1 MKAII
6 IDGNGGFENLKLVER
21 PTPIPGRGEVVLKL
35 SAASINYRDLEMV
48 QRTYSSWFPTPL
60 VPLSD
65 GVGEV
70 VAVGD
75 GVTRAKIGDR
85 VAGTFWQ
92 GWIGGRF
99 EEGPQLG
106 GSVDGMLS
114 EYVKLDEIGVVQVP
128 EHLTDQEAATLPCA
142 AVTAWQAL
150 VTDGHLKAGESVLIQ
165 GTGGVAVFAL
175 QFAAMFGARSIVT
188 SSSDAKLEKAK
199 ALGATATI
207 NYTKTTDWHTEARK
221 LNGGDGID
229 HVIEVGGPG
238 TLSRSLEALRL
249 GGQIHMIGYVAG
261 KKGEINP
268 LAILTR
274 RAIVRGLPTG
284 SRETFEAMNRAIALN
299 GMRPVIDTVFPWQDF
314 AKALRYLAEGK
325 HFGKIVLEF

>member
-1 MKAII
+1 MKAIV
-6 IDGNGGFENLKLVER
+6 IDGDGGFENLKLVER
-21 PTPIPGRGEVVLKL
+21 PTPEPGHGEVVLRL
-35 SAASINYRDLEMV
+35 RAASINYRDLEMV

-65 GVGEV
+65 GVGDV

-75 GVTRAKIGDR
+75 GVTRARLGDR

-99 EEGPQLG
+99 EEVGQLG

-114 EYVKLDEIGVVQVP
+114 EYVKLNEIGIVQVP
-128 EHLTDQEAATLPCA
+128 AHLTDEEAATLPCA

-150 VTDGHLKAGESVLIQ
+150 VTDGRLKAGESVLIQ
-165 GTGGVAVFAL
+165 GTGGVAIFAL

-188 SSSDAKLEKAK
+188 SSSDAKLEKAR
-199 ALGATATI
+199 ALGATHTV
-207 NYTKTTDWHTEARK
+207 NYRKTEDWHLEARK
-221 LNGGDGID
+221 LNGGEGVD

-238 TLSRSLEALRL
+238 TLVRSLEALRL
-249 GGQIHMIGYVAG
+249 GGRIHMIGYLAG

-274 RAIVRGLPTG
+274 RAIVHGLPTG
-284 SRETFEAMNRAIALN
+284 SRESFEAMNRAIALHR
-299 GMRPVIDTVFPWQDF
+299 MRPVIDRVFPWQEF
-314 AKALRYLAEGK
+314 PQALRYLAEGK
-325 HFGKIVLEF
+325 HFGKIVLAF